1 MELSYTEKYD
11 EILTQ
16 ILSEMKASE
25 LLRIPGIYEILSE
38 EYNNEIIDRFETEQ
52 DETEPTAQEKHLQKI
67 DELAASIVE
76 PLKTTA
82 RKLYHSGAIDVDKF
96 DPDKITLAQIL
107 LTAAVHN
114 HKYDFA
120 PPVKYRADLANL
132 KHF

>member
-1 MELSYTEKYD
+1 MSRMAEKYD

-25 LLRIPGIYEILSE
+25 LLHIPRIYEILSE
-38 EYNNEIIDRFETEQ
+38 EYNNEIIDRFEAEQ
-52 DETEPTAQEKHLQKI
+52 DAPEPTAEEKHLQKI

-82 RKLYHSGAIDVDKF
+82 RKLYRSGAIDVEKF
-96 DPDKITLAQIL
+96 DPNKFILAQIL
-107 LTAAVHN
+107 LTAAMHN

-120 PPVKYRADLANL
+120 PPIKYRADLANL